1 MEEAKACDTRTHV
14 GSFLPPTVPVSAF
27 SLVTSPFLAL
37 SCPPSLGF
45 GVASAPP
52 FGPIAPLDGSLVL
65 VDFFAAALSAAAV
78 SAGSVW
84 EGWKGVIGRDGEV
97 C

>member
-1 MEEAKACDTRTHV
+1 MRHTHAC
-14 GSFLPPTVPVSAF
+14 GFLPPTVPVSAF

-45 GVASAPP
+45 GAASAPP
-52 FGPIAPLDGSLVL
+52 FGPIGSAAPLDGSLVL